1 MFKYCIIL
9 CMVMHNL
16 IKCAN
21 TPRRRHVRIVYTCSL
36 LMFWFILC
44 NIIKWIV
51 ESLLSFLILRRRAR
65 KSELLS
71 KQKAT
76 KKASSSRYGENIM
89 VERCP
94 ECNAVL
100 EQYDEDTIGY
110 CVIVLATFIHR
121 EPALA
126 TPLLLETLQCVSR
139 WSLMSHNKAW
149 LELNLLWNH

>member
-1 MFKYCIIL
+1 
-9 CMVMHNL
+9 MVL
-16 IKCAN
+16 
-21 TPRRRHVRIVYTCSL
+21 
-36 LMFWFILC
+36 FF
-44 NIIKWIV
+44 
-51 ESLLSFLILRRRAR
+51 ILRRRAR

-89 VERCP
+89 MERCP

-139 WSLMSHNKAW
+139 
-149 LELNLLWNH
+149 